1 MSVRIAFIAA
11 MLATTSAIPAFAQD
25 GGVGEEIVVTG
36 RSLEDTAKA
45 LADCLARGCPPL
57 EDIQATLDHAENLLV
72 AGEYKDSRDTLRKS
86 IGRNDRHGKQ
96 LPVPVA
102 GLQRAYSR
110 VSEQLG
116 EGKDFQLATLD
127 MRDTLKDGL
136 GKDDPRTLV
145 ADVTVGDSRVKLGDD
160 NGAQRIYERVE
171 KRAIEL
177 NYPRVAMY
185 ARLRLALLDNARFT
199 VTGLESERRATIAK
213 LEDIR
218 DNPIAGGE
226 EFTLVAEVMLA
237 RLDRGEGSA
246 DKTEALV
253 KRFAERG
260 GVSSPVLLFSEPLFT
275 AADRDREN
283 NRAGSAAAR
292 LTTINDDEPRWADIG
307 FWINAEGRVEDYEVL
322 RSEGESGWL
331 SQVERHVKS
340 RRYAP
345 VSDEAA
351 APGFY
356 MIERYSAVARF
367 ADQVTG
373 TRLRRR
379 EPSMRIE
386 RLDLTP
392 ENYARPITT
401 EQQAE
406 S

>member
-1 MSVRIAFIAA
+1 MSVRIALLGAL
-11 MLATTSAIPAFAQD
+11 LASTVSAPALGQE

-36 RSLEDTAKA
+36 QSLEDTAKA
-45 LADCLARGCPPL
+45 LADCLARDCPPE
-57 EDIQATLDHAENLLV
+57 EDIKATLDHAENLLV

-110 VSEQLG
+110 LSEQLG
-116 EGKDFQLATLD
+116 EGKDFQLATLN

-145 ADVTVGDSRVKLGDD
+145 ADVAVGDSRAKLGDD
-160 NGAQRIYERVE
+160 DSAERIYERTE
-171 KRAIEL
+171 ARAIEL
-177 NYPRVAMY
+177 GQPRVAMF
-185 ARLRLALLDNARFT
+185 ARLRLALLDQARYEVTKQDRWKNAMI
-199 VTGLESERRATIAK
+199 ER

-218 DNPIAGGE
+218 DNPLAGAE
-226 EFTLVAEVMLA
+226 EFTLAAEVMLA
-237 RLDRGEGSA
+237 RIDRTSGDGSQ
-246 DKTEALV
+246 TEALIQ
-253 KRFAERG
+253 RFAEKG
-260 GVSSPVLLFSEPLFT
+260 GVDRPVLLFSEPLFT
-275 AADRDREN
+275 DSDIDREA
-283 NRAGSAAAR
+283 NRAGNASAR
-292 LTTINDDEPRWADIG
+292 LTTLNMDEPRWADIG
-307 FWINAEGRVEDYEVL
+307 FWINAEGRVEDYEIL
-322 RSEGESGWL
+322 RSEGETAWL
-331 SQVERHVKS
+331 KQVERHIKS

-345 VSDEAA
+345 VSEEAA

-367 ADQVTG
+367 ADQTTG

-379 EPSMRIE
+379 EPTMRIE

-392 ENYARPITT
+392 ENYNRPITA
-401 EQQAE
+401 QQQGD

>member
-1 MSVRIAFIAA
+1 MSVRTLFLAA
-11 MLATTSAIPAFAQD
+11 LAASATTIPAYAQD
-25 GGVGEEIVVTG
+25 GGTGEEIVVTG
-36 RSLEDTAKA
+36 RSLDDTAKA
-45 LADCLARGCPPL
+45 LADCLARNCPPE
-57 EDIQATLDHAENLLV
+57 EDIKATLDHAENLLV

-86 IGRNDRHGKQ
+86 IGRNDKHGRK
-96 LPVPVA
+96 LPVAVA

-127 MRDTLKDGL
+127 MRDTLRKGL
-136 GKDDPRTLV
+136 GRDDPRALV

-160 NGAQRIYERVE
+160 NGAERIYRRVE
-171 KRAIEL
+171 KRAMEL
-177 NYPRVAMY
+177 NYPRVAMF

-199 VTGLESERRATIAK
+199 VTGLESERRSMIEK

-237 RLDRGEGSA
+237 RLDRSQGNE
-246 DKTEALV
+246 DKTDALV

-260 GVSSPVLLFSEPLFT
+260 GVTSPVLLFSEPLFSR
-275 AADRDREN
+275 ADRDREN
-283 NRAGSAAAR
+283 TRAGSAAAR
-292 LTTINDDEPRWADIG
+292 LTTLNQDEPRWADIG
-307 FWINAEGRVEDYEVL
+307 FWINADGRIEDYEVL
-322 RSEGESGWL
+322 RSEGQTDWL
-331 SQVERHVKS
+331 KQVERHIKS

-345 VSDEAA
+345 VSDKAA
-351 APGFY
+351 TPGFY

-367 ADQVTG
+367 ADNVTG

-379 EPSMRIE
+379 DPVLRIE

-392 ENYARPITT
+392 ENYSRPIV
-401 EQQAE
+401 EQPAE